1 MQSRARALG
10 HAIHPMLIVF
20 PLGLLATAVLFDVL
34 YLFTDGSGFEVASGY
49 MIGAGVIGG
58 LVATVP
64 GLVDW
69 LAIPAGTRAKR
80 VGALHGIG
88 NVVVVV
94 LFGISWLLRAAD
106 GWEVGALAFV
116 LGLIGLALAGA
127 TGWLGGEL
135 VDRFGIGV
143 SDDAHVDAPSTLAM
157 LNREGRD
164 GVNREGREG
173 REGAVPR

>member
-1 MQSRARALG
+1 
-10 HAIHPMLIVF
+10 MLIVF

-49 MIGAGVIGG
+49 MIGAGV
-58 LVATVP
+58 
-64 GLVDW
+64 
-69 LAIPAGTRAKR
+69 
-80 VGALHGIG
+80 IG